1 MLFAPENER
10 HLLKC
15 NMESESICRRPES
28 RDGSH
33 RRIGNHNQGGQS
45 RPWGEG
51 GPAAEAGQG
60 LQRSP
65 DPAGAF

>member
-1 MLFAPENER
+1 MLFAPENEC

-28 RDGSH
+28 RDRSH

-45 RPWGEG
+45 RPRGEG
-51 GPAAEAGQG
+51 GSAAEAGQG